1 MQIGNSFGGTRGW
14 ARTHIIADGVED
26 RQHVARMIDGKHGIH
41 ELALP
46 SVLMTYVYQ
55 ESALHTYTA

>member
-1 MQIGNSFGGTRGW
+1 
-14 ARTHIIADGVED
+14 
-26 RQHVARMIDGKHGIH
+26 MIDGKHGIH